1 MNSLERI
8 SRIDRSQLSG
18 AHYVSSLL
26 EQAYDTEV
34 LTVVQIEAIQL
45 ACLSVLAHQT
55 ELYNGLDSSSVRVEE
70 AEGIMESI
78 LFTIG
83 VGLKIYENPDDAAQA
98 LLNEGAEAFFLQ
110 GSKKIER
117 MLKTTKLIH
126 EGLLRRLF
134 VTPNVFYRSTLEDG
148 INGFF
153 KLYRPQFS
161 AQQIHITADYPLL
174 QPVEDLA
181 GIEFIREYLE
191 RADNENQFCACFNP
205 ALVDALLCGL
215 PVDYRELPVNIC
227 GPVLTAAIG
236 CALCGKNFLT
246 LSVTQQD
253 LLALRE
259 KLIPM
264 PKEELLR
271 LLEAVFHKICEAL
284 SLPERA
290 KKYFDAALPG
300 ISVEVE
306 NAVQNNTMSSIF
318 YIARIRQGENR
329 S

>member
-26 EQAYDTEV
+26 ERAYDTEV
-34 LTVVQIEAIQL
+34 LTVAQIEAIQL
-45 ACLSVLAHQT
+45 ACLSVLARQT
-55 ELYNGLDSSSVRVEE
+55 QLYNGIDSSSVRVEE

-83 VGLKIYENPDDAAQA
+83 VGIKEYENPDDAAQA
-98 LLNEGAEAFFLQ
+98 LFNEGAEAFFLR
-110 GSKKIER
+110 GTKKIER

-126 EGLLRRLF
+126 VGLLRRLF
-134 VTPNVFYRSTLEDG
+134 VTPNVFYRSTLQDG

-191 RADNENQFCACFNP
+191 RADSENQFCACFNP
-205 ALVDALLCGL
+205 AAVDALLCGL
-215 PVDYRELPVNIC
+215 PVDYRQLPVNIC

-236 CALCGKNFLT
+236 CALCEKNFLT
-246 LSVTQQD
+246 LRVTQQD
-253 LLALRE
+253 LLVLRD
-259 KLIPM
+259 KLISM

-271 LLEAVFHKICEAL
+271 ILEAVFHKICKSL
-284 SLPERA
+284 SLPERTN
-290 KKYFDAALPG
+290 KYLNAALPG
-300 ISVEVE
+300 ICTEVE
-306 NAVQNNTMSSIF
+306 NAVRNNTMSSIF
-318 YIARIRQGENR
+318 YVSRIRQSGN
-329 S
+329 